1 MAADFAL
8 TTGVH
13 TVEDVIK
20 GLMAG
25 ASVTMMASE
34 LLQNGIQRIGEILT
48 ELRVWLEVHEYES
61 LAPLIGS
68 MSVIRSGQSAA
79 FERANYIS
87 VLRSYLPD
95 TELPT
100 IADP

>member
-1 MAADFAL
+1 
-8 TTGVH
+8 
-13 TVEDVIK
+13 IK

-34 LLQNGIQRIGEILT
+34 LLLNGIQRIGEILS
-48 ELRVWLEVHEYES
+48 ELELWLEVHEYES

-68 MSVIRSGQSAA
+68 MSVLRSGQSGA

-95 TELPT
+95 AGLSALAE
-100 IADP
+100 AS